1 MPPGLCES
9 DCATGLGIS
18 RKNVQVFKRLQL
30 PPVERYSADLVKS
43 WTSQETTTAK
53 GGIYVPRPGFFFFFT
68 CEVLCNKSLTR
79 AGTTLP
85 LPFRWLDRV

>member
-30 PPVERYSADLVKS
+30 PPVGRYSADLVKS

-53 GGIYVPRPGFFFFFT
+53 GGIYVPRPGFFFF
-68 CEVLCNKSLTR
+68 
-79 AGTTLP
+79 LP
-85 LPFRWLDRV
+85 VKCSVTSP